1 MKRFRWQILIV
12 LLALAVIAAL
22 MLVQQPTTTL
32 QPVAS
37 AQPASGGSYSEALVG
52 TFGRLNPLLDYYNSV
67 DRDVDRLI
75 FSGLVRFDDLG
86 IAQPDLAESWG
97 ISQDGLVYNFS
108 IRPQATWHDGAPVTS
123 EDVSFTAELLRDAT
137 IPVPEDIRT
146 LWEQVEVN
154 VLDDK
159 TMQFR
164 LPEPFAPFLDYLTFG
179 VLPRHLLDS
188 IPSADLLDAEFNLK
202 PMGSGPFRFDTLLS
216 ENGQVNGVVLAAFDG
231 YYGSRPFIDQ
241 VIFRYYPDS
250 QAALSAYQQGEVLGI
265 SQVTADVLPQAL
277 KEQQFSLYT
286 GRIPQLTLI
295 YLNLDDPQ
303 LPFFQ
308 DASLRRALLMG
319 LNRQWMAD
327 QVLGG
332 QAILADGPI
341 FPATWA
347 YFDGIEHL
355 SYDPEAALNAIKT
368 AGYVLATEGSNVRSK
383 DGVALSF
390 ELVYPGDATHTAM
403 FEAIRRDWARLG
415 VEVNPNPVSYEELI
429 QDHLEPRAYQ
439 AALVELNLARS
450 PDPDPYPFWDQAQVT
465 GGQNYANWN
474 DRQASEYLESARV
487 SVDIGERT
495 KAYRNFQVRFTQ
507 EMPALPLFYPVYS
520 YAVNSQ
526 VQGVRMGPLLEPSDR
541 FATLPTWYFLENVSP
556 TLPVGET
563 PTP

>member
-216 ENGQVNGVVLAAFDG
+216 ENGQVNGVVLTAFDG

-277 KEQQFSLYT
+277 KEQQLSLYT